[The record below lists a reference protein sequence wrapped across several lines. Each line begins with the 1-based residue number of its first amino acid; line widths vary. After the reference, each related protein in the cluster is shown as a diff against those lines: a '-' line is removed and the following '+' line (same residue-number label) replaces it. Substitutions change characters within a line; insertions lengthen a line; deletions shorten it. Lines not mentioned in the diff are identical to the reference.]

1 MSNPLLETDA
11 LPRFSAIKPEHV
23 GPAIRQ
29 LIDDNRNQI
38 EQLLADTNDYHWDNL
53 IAPLDDLNDRLQRA
67 WSPVRHLN
75 AVCNSPELREAY
87 NACLPLLSEYTTE
100 LGQNEALY
108 RAYER
113 IRNRD
118 DFSSLSQA
126 QQKTIDDALR
136 DFRLSGVALE
146 GEARQRF
153 AEIERRLTELGA
165 RFQENLLD
173 ATHAWRK
180 HLPDD
185 SGLAGLPESALSV
198 ARETAEREGKT
209 GYVLTLDFP
218 SWFAVMAY
226 ADDSALR
233 AELYEAWSTRAS
245 DQGPHAGQWDNREI
259 MEEILALRHEKATLL
274 GYPNYAEM
282 ALETRM
288 AGSVDAVYDFL
299 HDLSARALPRAR
311 EELDTLR
318 AWAREQYGVD
328 TLEPWDITWYSE
340 KLRQDRYRIS
350 AEDLRPWFPEP
361 QVMQGLFE
369 IVERLYGMHIEAND
383 KVDTWHP
390 DVRFYEIRD
399 SEGTLR
405 GQFYTDLYARA
416 GKQGGAWMDECRVRR
431 LTPRGLQVPVAYLTC
446 NFTPAAGGRPGLLTH
461 DEVTTLFHEFGH
473 GLHHML
479 TQIDVPAV
487 SGINGVAWDAVEL
500 PSQFMEN
507 WCWERESLDLFA
519 AHYETGEKLPEALYT
534 RLREARN
541 FQSAMQMVRQIEFSL
556 FDFRLHAEYDP
567 DRGARIYDTLEA
579 VRDQTS
585 VLRPPEWHRFPNSFS
600 HIFAGGYAAGYYSYK
615 WAEVLSADAF
625 ARFEEEGIFNPDTG
639 RDFLH
644 NILEQGGSRDA
655 LALFTAF
662 RGRPP
667 EIDALLRH
675 TGLAA

>member
-1 MSNPLLETDA
+1 MSNPLLETES
-11 LPRFSAIKPEHV
+11 LPRFSAIEPENV

-29 LIDDNRNQI
+29 LIDGNRTQI
-38 EQLLADTNDYHWDNL
+38 EQLLSRTDDYSWDNL
-53 IAPLDDLNDRLQRA
+53 IAPLDELNDRLQRA

-75 AVCNSPELREAY
+75 AVCNNAELREAY
-87 NACLPLLSEYTTE
+87 NVCLPLLSEYTTE

-108 RAYER
+108 RAYQR
-113 IRNRD
+113 IRARD
-118 DFSSLSQA
+118 DFSGLSQA

-146 GEARQRF
+146 GEARRRF
-153 AEIERRLTELGA
+153 AEIERRLSELGS

-173 ATHAWRK
+173 ATHAWSK

-185 SGLAGLPESALSV
+185 SRLAGLPESALSV
-198 ARETAEREGKT
+198 AREIAEREGKP
-209 GYVLTLDFP
+209 GYILSLDFP
-218 SWFAVMAY
+218 AWFAVMAY
-226 ADDSALR
+226 ADDSELR
-233 AELYEAWSTRAS
+233 AEMYEAWSTRAS

-259 MEEILALRHEKATLL
+259 MEEILSLRHEKAALL
-274 GYPNYAEM
+274 GYPNYAVM

-288 AGSVDAVYDFL
+288 ARSPDEVVEFL
-299 HDLSARALPRAR
+299 HDLSTRALPRAR
-311 EELDTLR
+311 EELDALR
-318 AWAREQYGVD
+318 EFARDEHGVSE
-328 TLEPWDITWYSE
+328 LQPWDITYYSE
-340 KLRQDRYRIS
+340 KLRQARYRIS

-361 QVMQGLFE
+361 QVMRGLFG
-369 IVERLYGMHIEAND
+369 IVERLYGMRIHEND
-383 KVDTWHP
+383 QADVWHP
-390 DVRFYEIRD
+390 DVRFYEIHD
-399 SEGTLR
+399 SEGALR
-405 GQFYTDLYARA
+405 GQFYTDLYSRA
-416 GKQGGAWMDECRVRR
+416 NKQGGAWMDECRVRR
-431 LTPRGLQVPVAYLTC
+431 QTPRGLQVPVAYLSC

-519 AHYETGEKLPEALYT
+519 AHHETGEKLPDEIYQ

-541 FQSAMQMVRQIEFSL
+541 FQSAMQMIRQIEFSL
-556 FDFRLHAEYDP
+556 FDFRLHSEYDP
-567 DRGARIYDTLEA
+567 SRGARIYETLEA
-579 VRDQTS
+579 VRDQTA
-585 VLRPPEWHRFPNSFS
+585 VIRPPAWHRFPNSFA

-625 ARFEEEGIFNPDTG
+625 SRFEEEGIFNAGTG

-675 TGLAA
+675 SGLAA

>member
-1 MSNPLLETDA
+1 MNNPLLDTKS
-11 LPRFSAIKPEHV
+11 LPRFSAIQPEHV

-29 LIDDNRNQI
+29 LIDDNRSQI
-38 EQLLADTNDYHWDNL
+38 EQLLAQTDNYNWDNL
-53 IAPLDDLNDRLQRA
+53 IAPLDEINDRLQRA

-75 AVCNSPELREAY
+75 SVSNSPELREAF
-87 NACLPLLSEYTTE
+87 NACLPLLTEYTTE

-108 RAYER
+108 RAYQR

-118 DFSSLSQA
+118 DFARLSQA
-126 QQKTIDDALR
+126 QQKAIDDALR
-136 DFRLSGVALE
+136 DFCLSGVALE

-153 AEIERRLTELGA
+153 AEIKRRLSELGS

-173 ATHAWRK
+173 ATHAWSK

-185 SGLAGLPESALSV
+185 SRLAGLPESALAV
-198 ARETAEREGKT
+198 AHEAAEREGKS

-218 SWFAVMAY
+218 TWFAVMAY
-226 ADDSALR
+226 ADDSELR
-233 AELYEAWSTRAS
+233 AEMYEAWATRAS

-259 MEEILALRHEKATLL
+259 MQEILALRHEKADLL
-274 GYPNYAEM
+274 GYDNYATM
-282 ALETRM
+282 AMESRM
-288 AGSVDAVYDFL
+288 AQSTDEVFKFL
-299 HDLSARALPRAR
+299 HDLSTRALAPAR
-311 EELDTLR
+311 EELEALR
-318 AWAREQYGVD
+318 QFAREEHGVSE
-328 TLEPWDITWYSE
+328 LAPWDITYYSE
-340 KLRQDRYRIS
+340 KLRQARYRIS
-350 AEDLRPWFPEP
+350 AEDLRPYFPEP
-361 QVMQGLFE
+361 QVMRGLFE
-369 IVERLYGMHIEAND
+369 IVERLYGMHIKEDDSA
-383 KVDTWHP
+383 DTWHP

-399 SEGTLR
+399 ETGELR

-416 GKQGGAWMDECRVRR
+416 NKQGGAWMDECRVRR
-431 LTPRGLQVPVAYLTC
+431 LTGDGVQVPVAYLNC
-446 NFTPAAGGRPGLLTH
+446 NFTPAAGNKPGLLTH

-519 AHYETGEKLPEALYT
+519 AHYESGEKLPEALYK

-541 FQSAMQMVRQIEFSL
+541 FQSAMQMLRQIEFSL
-556 FDFRLHAEYDP
+556 FDLHLHADYDP
-567 DRGARIYDTLEA
+567 AQGARIYETLEE
-579 VRDQTS
+579 VRDQ
-585 VLRPPEWHRFPNSFS
+585 VAVVRPPAWHRFPNSFA

-625 ARFEEEGIFNPDTG
+625 SRFEQEGIFNADTG
-639 RDFLH
+639 HDFLH

-675 TGLAA
+675 CGLAA

>member
-585 VLRPPEWHRFPNSFS
+585 VLRPPEWHRFPNSFA